1 MLKEISMKEII
12 NKFRMVG
19 TLLKRIYRTRVKHIK
34 PFRGSTEY
42 WKRRYEKGGNSGDGS
57 YNELAEFKADVLN
70 SFVQENNIETVIE
83 YGCGDGNQ
91 LRLAEYPSY
100 IGFDVSPVAISCCNK
115 IFSDDK
121 TKHFKLMDEYAGEIA
136 QLTLSLDVIYHLIE
150 DNIFIK
156 YMGKLFSSSTRFVI
170 IYSSNNDDNTINRAR
185 HVKHRQFSGWIEET
199 QPQWKLLRFI
209 KNKYPY
215 AGDNKKG
222 SMSDFFIYERV

>member
-1 MLKEISMKEII
+1 MKEII
-12 NKFRMVG
+12 KKFWMVG
-19 TLLKRIYRTRVKHIK
+19 TLVKRIYRTRVKHLK

-42 WKRRYEKGGNSGDGS
+42 WKRRYEKGGGSGAGS
-57 YNELAEFKADVLN
+57 YNELAEFKANVLN

-91 LRLAEYPSY
+91 LQLAEYPSY
-100 IGFDVSPVAISCCNK
+100 IGFDVSPVATSCCNK
-115 IFSDDK
+115 IFSNDK

-150 DNIFIK
+150 DNIFIE
-156 YMGKLFSSSTRFVI
+156 YMGRLFSSSKRFVI
-170 IYSSNNDDNTINRAR
+170 IYSSNTDDNRDNRAR
-185 HVKHRQFSGWIEET
+185 HVKHRQFSVWIEKT
-199 QPQWKLLRFI
+199 QPQWKLLRYI

-215 AGDNKKG
+215 TGNNKKG